1 MKIIL
6 IKDMENLGLAGDVK
20 VVANGYAR
28 NYLLPRKLAILATP
42 YSLEKITAIQEKAVE
57 ERNERTNNLKNIA
70 GKVDGTELS
79 FTRKVDSNEK
89 MYGSISE
96 VDIFNELIKLGFDVK
111 KSNIVL
117 EKHIK
122 ELGEFNVEI
131 NFAPEIKANIK
142 ILVGKE

>member
-96 VDIFNELIKLGFDVK
+96 VDIFNELIKLGFDVR

>member
-6 IKDMENLGLAGDVK
+6 TKDMENLGLAGDVK
-20 VVANGYAR
+20 IVANGYAR
-28 NYLLPRKLAILATP
+28 NYLLPKRLAILATP
-42 YSLEKITAIQEKAVE
+42 YSLKKIATIQEKAVE
-57 ERNERTNNLKNIA
+57 YRNERVNNLKNIA
-70 GKVDGTELS
+70 AKVDGTELS

-96 VDIFNELIKLGFDVK
+96 IDIYNELTKLGLDVK

-122 ELGEFNVEI
+122 ELGDFNVEV
-131 NFAPEIKANIK
+131 NFSPEIKANIK

>member
-6 IKDMENLGLAGDVK
+6 NKDMENLGLAGDVK
-20 VVANGYAR
+20 VVADGYAR
-28 NYLLPRKLAILATP
+28 NYLLPRKLAIIATP
-42 YSLEKITAIQEKAVE
+42 YNLKKITAIQEKAVE
-57 ERNERTNNLKNIA
+57 VRNERINNLKNIA
-70 GKVDGTELS
+70 AKIEGTELS
-79 FTRKVDSNEK
+79 FTRKVDSNDK

-96 VDIFNELIKLGFDVK
+96 VDIYNELIKLGFDVK

>member
-6 IKDMENLGLAGDVK
+6 TKDMENLGLAGDVK
-20 VVANGYAR
+20 AVADGYGR

-42 YSLEKITAIQEKAVE
+42 YNLKKIAAIQEKAVE
-57 ERNERTNNLKNIA
+57 ERNNRINNLKNIA
-70 GKVDGTELS
+70 EKVNGVELS

-96 VDIFNELIKLGFDVK
+96 IDIYNELNKLGLDVR

-131 NFAPEIKANIK
+131 NFAPEIKASIK

>member
-42 YSLEKITAIQEKAVE
+42 YSLGKITAIQEKAVE
-57 ERNERTNNLKNIA
+57 ERNERTNNLKSIA

-142 ILVGKE
+142 ILVEKE

>member
-6 IKDMENLGLAGDVK
+6 TKDMENLGLAGDVK
-20 VVANGYAR
+20 VVADGYGR

-42 YSLEKITAIQEKAVE
+42 YNLKKIAVIQEKAVN
-57 ERNERTNNLKNIA
+57 ERNERINNLKSIA
-70 GKVDGTELS
+70 TKIDGTELS

-96 VDIFNELIKLGFDVK
+96 VDIYNELIKLDFDVK

-122 ELGEFNVEI
+122 ELGEFNVGI